1 MTLNYKV
8 IINYNAKTG
17 QMLLKKQKE
26 HIIIDRFLITTT
38 MWNVIKSA
46 AVRKVENEDMHLLK
60 VERNSTNIYQV
71 ISDAFSNYV
80 LSVAIKILLIKI
92 RVILY
97 ITYEILIIISQLW
110 NFTIHQL
117 KKLWKLLNI

>member
-1 MTLNYKV
+1 MTLNYKA

-97 ITYEILIIISQLW
+97 ITYEILIIISQL
-110 NFTIHQL
+110 
-117 KKLWKLLNI
+117 